1 MNKIE
6 NFRKQVESGF
16 KKGRFSLKS
25 IVALCLFGAIIMVFV
40 FFGLHVG
47 PSGAGSSGSAGRV
60 NNTLISMADLRS
72 ESQRLEQMYAPMFGG
87 GNLGDAQ
94 RQFIRQQALETLIA
108 QELAAQTAKKEGIM
122 ATDSEIQDVIVK
134 DIPVFQKEGRFQRDL
149 YYQILEANHLNPADF
164 EQKLR
169 NEKQNLRTRRLFEV
183 AAQPLEMEI
192 EKLKTLRETKI
203 NVAFARLD
211 KEMVLKSV
219 KVSEGEIK
227 TQLANAEFAKKVEE
241 YYNANK
247 AEFHVEAQV
256 HAQHI
261 LIKIDG
267 KTVDEHAKTQI
278 LEIQKRAQKE
288 DFGKLASQVSQD
300 AGTKIR
306 NGDLGFF
313 GKGKMVPEFEK
324 AAFEQKVGVVG
335 EPIKTPYGYHL
346 LKVLEKKEE
355 QQKTLEEVRTEIS
368 QRLIAS
374 ERYEAQ
380 TKILEEALAKADN
393 ALVETELKKLGVN
406 WDETGFFDLVAD
418 AVPKLQSPEA
428 SKAAFQVSE
437 AKPLFPKLVRDG
449 GEKFVIKFR
458 ASKKE
463 IATEASQN
471 MGQSLARER
480 SSDLFASWIE
490 SEKKTARIDR
500 NLESLKER

>member
-25 IVALCLFGAIIMVFV
+25 LIALGLFGAIIMVFV

-47 PSGAGSSGSAGRV
+47 PSGSGSSGSAGRV

-87 GNLGDAQ
+87 ANLGAAQ
-94 RQFIRQQALETLIA
+94 RQFIQQQALETLIA
-108 QELAAQTAKKEGIM
+108 QELAAQTAKKEGIL
-122 ATDSEIQDVIVK
+122 ATDSEIQEVIIK

-169 NEKQNLRTRRLFEV
+169 NEKQSLRARRLFEV
-183 AAQPLEMEI
+183 AAQPLQMEV
-192 EKLKTLRETKI
+192 EKLKALRELKI

-211 KEMVLKSV
+211 KDAVLKS
-219 KVSEGEIK
+219 IK
-227 TQLANAEFAKKVEE
+227 ISDADIKAKLVNADFVKKVEE
-241 YYNANK
+241 YFAANK
-247 AEFHVEAQV
+247 PEFHIEPQV

-261 LIKIDG
+261 LIKID
-267 KTVDEHAKTQI
+267 AKTTDENAKIQV

-300 AGTKIR
+300 AGTKVK

-324 AAFEQKVGVVG
+324 AAFEQKIGVVG

-355 QQKTLEEVRTEIS
+355 REKSLDEVRSEIS
-368 QRLIAS
+368 QKLIAS
-374 ERYEAQ
+374 EIYEAEM
-380 TKILEEALAKADN
+380 KILDEALAKSDSAAVD
-393 ALVETELKKLGVN
+393 AEIKKLGVA
-406 WDETGFFDLVAD
+406 WDETGFFDLAAD
-418 AVPKLQSPEA
+418 SVPKLQSPEA
-428 SKAAFQVSE
+428 SKAAFEVSE
-437 AKPLFPKLVRDG
+437 SKPLFPKLVRDG
-449 GEKFVIKFR
+449 GEKFVIKFK

-463 IATEASQN
+463 ATADVQRL
-471 MGQSLARER
+471 GQSLAEER

-490 SEKKTARIDR
+490 TAKKTAHIDR
-500 NLESLKER
+500 NLEAVKER